1 MIFLIFGILELI
13 CSGVSI
19 AFIFIF
25 IYKAQSFLLTLP
37 FIVVAL
43 SSLPSFFLFF
53 NLYRM
58 KENMETNTKNISKLL
73 KSLNVCRQELNL
85 PPYKQCSNC
94 SHIIKNETTE
104 CPNCGYK
111 LK

>member
-1 MIFLIFGILELI
+1 
-13 CSGVSI
+13 
-19 AFIFIF
+19 
-25 IYKAQSFLLTLP
+25 
-37 FIVVAL
+37 
-43 SSLPSFFLFF
+43 
-53 NLYRM
+53 M